1 MVEFSARSTALLGD
15 SLDMFADAAVYGL
28 SLYVI
33 NLGPSWT
40 ARASLAKGVL
50 MALLGGGVLTT
61 AIYNAVTQVVPDAPT
76 MGAIGLVALAAN
88 VACLALLF
96 RRRQDDI
103 NMRSSWICSRNDI
116 IANISVIAAAAV
128 VGISGSRWP
137 DIFVGVAIATLFLSS
152 ARGVLRD
159 GLLALKHAN

>member
-1 MVEFSARSTALLGD
+1 
-15 SLDMFADAAVYGL
+15 
-28 SLYVI
+28 
-33 NLGPSWT
+33 
-40 ARASLAKGVL
+40 
-50 MALLGGGVLTT
+50 
-61 AIYNAVTQVVPDAPT
+61 